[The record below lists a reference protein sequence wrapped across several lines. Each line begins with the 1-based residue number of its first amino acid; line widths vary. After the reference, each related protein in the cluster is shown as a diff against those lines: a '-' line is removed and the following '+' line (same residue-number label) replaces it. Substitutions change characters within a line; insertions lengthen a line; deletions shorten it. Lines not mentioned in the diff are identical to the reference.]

1 MSQSQKALEKM
12 AQASDISAQTR
23 KRKMQDVIPAIQLP
37 CVSIPPIK
45 TLQNFDNLD
54 MDTIRVS
61 LTGHVMTGKTRLPE
75 QELSRGKGKWCS
87 IPFGFKTGDGTFKEA
102 PHFITGQGKNKDNY
116 LQLSIDV
123 KPELAER
130 LEAFDN
136 LVKQLCHDPTQ
147 KWSPLV
153 TDGKLRANVL
163 LGAETAPG
171 ELTSITLFIPDEFDV
186 MQRHTVTGWEEVKHF
201 AEEHRLF
208 KGCPVKPVIRA
219 DHAFKWNGYQGLTV
233 RLVQLAIDC
242 NPEHRMSSQMPAVER
257 AEAMDL
263 DDLF

>member
-12 AQASDISAQTR
+12 AQASDLSAQTR
-23 KRKMQDVIPAIQLP
+23 KRKMQEVVPAIQLP
-37 CVSIPPIK
+37 CISIPPKK
-45 TLQNFDNLD
+45 TLQNFANLD
-54 MDTIRVS
+54 METLRVS
-61 LTGHVMTGKTRLPE
+61 STGHVMTGKTRLPE

-87 IPFGFKTGDGTFKEA
+87 LPFGFKTGDGTFKEA
-102 PHFITGQGKNKDNY
+102 PHFISGQGKNKDNY

-123 KPELAER
+123 KPDLAER

-136 LVKQLCHDPTQ
+136 QVKQLCHDPTH

-153 TDGKLRANVL
+153 TEGKLRANVL

-171 ELTSITLFIPDEFDV
+171 ELTSITICAPDEFEV
-186 MQRHTVTGWEEVKHF
+186 MQRHTAVGWEEVKHF

-219 DHAFKWNGYQGLTV
+219 DHAFKWQGYQGLTV

-242 NPEHRMSSQMPAVER
+242 DPDHRRSSQMPAVER